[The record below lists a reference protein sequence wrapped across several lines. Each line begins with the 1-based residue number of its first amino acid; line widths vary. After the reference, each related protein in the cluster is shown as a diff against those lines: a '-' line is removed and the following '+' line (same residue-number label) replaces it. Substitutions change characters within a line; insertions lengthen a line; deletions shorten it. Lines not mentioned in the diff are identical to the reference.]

1 MFRFADPNVLYL
13 LIILPFVAIFY
24 FYSNYRRTKRLR
36 KYGDPELLSMLM
48 PEASAHRPI
57 FKFWVLWIALGLSIV
72 MLARPQFGTRLE
84 KVKRSGIETIIALD
98 ISNSMLAEDV
108 VPSRLEKA
116 KSLISRLVSNFN
128 DDKVG
133 LIVFAGDAFTQL
145 PITSDYIS
153 AKMFLESI
161 TPSLISSQGTN
172 IGEAIRLAIKSFTPQ
187 EKVGRAIIV
196 ITDGENHE
204 GGAVEAAK
212 EAASKG
218 MKVFVLGIGSP
229 DGSPIPLEGS
239 NDYRKDNQGNVIVTR
254 LNEQMCREV
263 AQAGNGVYIRVD
275 NSSSAQSLLQKE
287 IDKLTKRDLESTVYS
302 NYNEQFPALAWI
314 IIVLLI
320 IEVVVLDKKNPLFKN
335 IKLFR

>member
-48 PEASAHRPI
+48 PEASAHRPV

-275 NSSSAQSLLQKE
+275 NSSSAQSLVQKE